1 MASPGKNN
9 QKKALTSQL
18 TGLFSQPMTREQA
31 MKLGYVSMTVPYN
44 LPNEQWMLENVLAD
58 MRRCKIDAVVIDNE
72 VWRKPAKD

>member
-9 QKKALTSQL
+9 QKKALTRQF
-18 TGLFSQPMTREQA
+18 TRLFSQAMTREQA
-31 MKLGYVSMTVPYN
+31 MKLGYVSMTVPYS

-58 MRRCKIDAVVIDNE
+58 MKRGKIDVVVIDNE

>member
-1 MASPGKNN
+1 MSSRLKNN

-31 MKLGYVSMTVPYN
+31 IKLGYAAMTRPYN
-44 LPNEQWMLENVLAD
+44 LPSEQWMLENILAD
-58 MRRCKIDAVVIDNE
+58 MKRGKIEAIVIDNE